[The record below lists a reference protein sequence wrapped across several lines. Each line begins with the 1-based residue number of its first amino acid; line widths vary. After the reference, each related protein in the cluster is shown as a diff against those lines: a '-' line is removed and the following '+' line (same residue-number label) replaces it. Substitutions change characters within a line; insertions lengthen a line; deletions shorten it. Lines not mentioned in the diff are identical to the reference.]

1 VGSYKID
8 QSRLL
13 FIIFLGFLFPFNSYP
28 QSFGLLLGYATSDAF
43 IAGGY
48 VINNNFLYRFSISF
62 EPSAAKGKEVT
73 EQKENYGRTVEGTG
87 DYFTTYDLS
96 VGYYFTPELNISG
109 EISIG
114 RKKYYTSYI
123 DNRFTDGG
131 YHMIDQSE
139 SLLGLGLNAGYQF
152 YSGIGILIGYNT
164 VREISFALTY
174 DF

>member
-1 VGSYKID
+1 MNKI
-8 QSRLL
+8 SRS
-13 FIIFLGFLFPFNSYP
+13 FYIIFLVLVFHSTSQAQN
-28 QSFGLLLGYATSDAF
+28 FGIVLGYSSKDAF
-43 IAGGY
+43 IAGGHF
-48 VINNNFLYRFSISF
+48 INNNFLYRFSVSF
-62 EPSAAKGKEVT
+62 EPSAAKGQEVS

-96 VGYYFTPELNISG
+96 VGYYVTPKLTLSSEF
-109 EISIG
+109 SIG

-131 YHMIDQSE
+131 YHMIDKSE
-139 SLLGLGLNAGYQF
+139 SLFGLGLNAGYRF

-164 VREISFALTY
+164 VRELSFAITY

>member
-1 VGSYKID
+1 MIKTSGIVFITFLAQLLPSVSYS
-8 QSRLL
+8 Q
-13 FIIFLGFLFPFNSYP
+13 N
-28 QSFGLLLGYATSDAF
+28 FGVILGYSTSDAF
-43 IAGGY
+43 IAGGHM
-48 VINNNFLYRFSISF
+48 INNNFLYRFSVSF